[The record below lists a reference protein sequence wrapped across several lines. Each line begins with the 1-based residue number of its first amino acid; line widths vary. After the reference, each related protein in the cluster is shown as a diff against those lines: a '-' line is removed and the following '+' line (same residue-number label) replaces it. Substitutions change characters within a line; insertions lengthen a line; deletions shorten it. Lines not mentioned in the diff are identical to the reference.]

1 MQGPSQQVSFRLA
14 AEYADELEERAQQEG
29 VSRGEYVRQLV
40 IASLTAADAAE
51 DTRNRV
57 AEVQDELQ
65 KLREELWTSVTAL
78 LVHAGKVDQEKAQ
91 SWVKT
96 ALMK

>member
-1 MQGPSQQVSFRLA
+1 MKGPSQQLSFRLA
-14 AEYADELEERAQQEG
+14 AEYSDVLDERAEEQG
-29 VSRGEYVRQLV
+29 VSRGEYARQLV
-40 IASLTAADAAE
+40 IAALTTDTAQ

-65 KLREELWTSVTAL
+65 KLREELWTSVTAI
-78 LVHAGKVDQEKAQ
+78 LVHAGKCDHETAKN
-91 SWVKT
+91 WVTT

>member
-1 MQGPSQQVSFRLA
+1 MKGPSQQVSFRLA
-14 AEYADELEERAQQEG
+14 KEYAMILEERAEKAS
-29 VSRGEYVRQLV
+29 VSRGDLARQV
-40 IASLTAADAAE
+40 IIKALTSDEME

-78 LVHAGKVDQEKAQ
+78 LVNAGKVDYEEAKA
-91 SWVKT
+91 WVTK
-96 ALMK
+96 ALMR

>member
-1 MQGPSQQVSFRLA
+1 MKGPSQQVSFRLA
-14 AEYADELEERAQQEG
+14 AEYSDELDERADEAG
-29 VSRGEYVRQLV
+29 ISRGEYARQL
-40 IASLTAADAAE
+40 IINALTDNVAE
-51 DTRNRV
+51 DARNRV

-78 LVHAGKVDQEKAQ
+78 LVNAGKVEFEDAQ
-91 SWVKT
+91 TWVKS

>member
-1 MQGPSQQVSFRLA
+1 MKGPSQQVGFRLA
-14 AEYADELEERAQQEG
+14 AEYSDALDDLAESAG
-29 VSRGEYVRQLV
+29 VSRGEYARQAV
-40 IASLTAADAAE
+40 IASLTHDTAQE
-51 DTRNRV
+51 TRNRV

-78 LVHAGKVDQEKAQ
+78 LVHAGKIDHETAKN
-91 SWVKT
+91 WVRD

>member
-1 MQGPSQQVSFRLA
+1 MKGPSQQISFRLA
-14 AEYADELEERAQQEG
+14 AEYSDELDERAAEAG
-29 VSRGEYVRQLV
+29 VSRGDYARHL
-40 IASLTAADAAE
+40 IISSLTDNPAE

-65 KLREELWTSVTAL
+65 KLREELWTAVTAL
-78 LVHAGKVDQEKAQ
+78 LVNAGKVEHEVARD
-91 SWVKT
+91 WVMN